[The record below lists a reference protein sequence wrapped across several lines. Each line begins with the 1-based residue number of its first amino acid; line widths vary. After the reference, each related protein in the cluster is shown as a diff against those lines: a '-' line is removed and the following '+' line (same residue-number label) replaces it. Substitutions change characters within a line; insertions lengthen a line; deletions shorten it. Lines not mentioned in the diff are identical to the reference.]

1 MFHVALLQA
10 YPDHGQGAGPG
21 KEMAVGFA
29 ARGAHVYI
37 CGRRKEVLEQAAR
50 EINNVD
56 PACRLYS
63 LALMLP
69 RSSEARFSRSE
80 QRGPAHEADPFF
92 CSTNPCCEYI
102 CRAMIVF
109 MISIEPPAIFT
120 TLASA

>member
-1 MFHVALLQA
+1 
-10 YPDHGQGAGPG
+10 
-21 KEMAVGFA
+21 MAVGFA

-56 PACRLYS
+56 LACRLLFF